1 MCVELSDIPSSKVN
15 RLERSFMTV
24 AWSNSTGEVYLV
36 EVKEGNREEKN
47 LPGEGEWI

>member
-36 EVKEGNREEKN
+36 EVKEGNREKKKSSR
-47 LPGEGEWI
+47 